1 MLQQYVI
8 NAHLIPHGVKLPL
21 CTEVVVLFQL
31 QPARDSFCR
40 LNVKL
45 GDLEE
50 RTLIT
55 GRHDVS
61 DIRCQSCDMVLGW
74 KYVSFLNILL
84 AGKL

>member
-1 MLQQYVI
+1 MIQS
-8 NAHLIPHGVKLPL
+8 
-21 CTEVVVLFQL
+21 QL
-31 QPARDSFCR
+31 ARDSFCR

-45 GDLEE
+45 GELEE

-61 DIRCQSCDMVLGW
+61 DIRCQTCDMVLGW
-74 KYVSFLNILL
+74 KYVSFLNVLL